1 MKFGIFYELQLPR
14 PWVEGDELRLY
25 QNALTQLETADRCGY
40 DHAWVVEHH
49 FLEEYSHSPSPEL
62 FLAAA
67 SQRTKQIRL
76 GHGIIQLTTNH
87 PARVA
92 ERIAVLDLLSN
103 GRAEFGMGES
113 ASITELTPFGRDM
126 DTKREVFEEA
136 VQAIFPMF
144 TKVGTEHHGK
154 YFDIPLRNV
163 VPKPVQKP
171 HPPLWMACSQLQT
184 IERAGQNGFGALG
197 FQFVSADAAH
207 AWVHAYYNAITKR
220 LKKLA
225 DYEINP
231 NMALVSFFMCAKTD
245 EEARARAD
253 GATFFQFALRF
264 YGASQNRQRPDP
276 GTVNMWDEYNKW
288 KRDNPEAQEAALR
301 GGLIGSPETIRK
313 KLRRF
318 RSSHIDQVIL
328 LNQAGKNSH
337 EHICEVARA
346 VFQGSNAGVQARS
359 RARGLEE
366 RRDERRDPA
375 RRDRHR
381 RLQGPLRQARGQRR
395 KARSRRGGIA
405 AKETARLRGFT
416 RRARC
421 FFSRPIPLSWCG
433 SGSPRFRSLLPDAR
447 SA

>member
-1 MKFGIFYELQLPR
+1 
-14 PWVEGDELRLY
+14 
-25 QNALTQLETADRCGY
+25 
-40 DHAWVVEHH
+40 
-49 FLEEYSHSPSPEL
+49 
-62 FLAAA
+62 
-67 SQRTKQIRL
+67 
-76 GHGIIQLTTNH
+76 
-87 PARVA
+87 
-92 ERIAVLDLLSN
+92 
-103 GRAEFGMGES
+103 
-113 ASITELTPFGRDM
+113 
-126 DTKREVFEEA
+126 VFEEA

-184 IERAGQNGFGALG
+184 IERAGENGFGALG
-197 FQFVSADAAH
+197 FQFVSAEAAH

-253 GATFFQFALRF
+253 GATFFQFALRY
-264 YGASQNRQRPDP
+264 YGASQNRQRPAP

-288 KRDNPEAQEAALR
+288 KRENPEAQEAALR

-328 LNQAGKNSH
+328 LNQAGKNTH
-337 EHICEVARA
+337 EHICDSLELFAKEVMPE
-346 VFQGSNAGVQARS
+346 FQNDPEHDAWKKGVMSGAIQ
-359 RARGLEE
+359 LEE
-366 RRDERRDPA
+366 IDTEA
-375 RRDRHR
+375 FKDRYGK
-381 RLQGPLRQARGQRR
+381 LAVNVAPTP
-395 KARSRRGGIA
+395 KVA
-405 AKETARLRGFT
+405 AG
-416 RRARC
+416 
-421 FFSRPIPLSWCG
+421 
-433 SGSPRFRSLLPDAR
+433 
-447 SA
+447 